1 MNAPDRIQT
10 PMAEAAQVR
19 QPDYP
24 IEPLFVK
31 RWSPRAFDASSME
44 RDELMR
50 MLEAARWAASAY
62 NVQPWR
68 FVYALRSD
76 PVWPQWLDLLDP
88 FNAAWAKDAS
98 ALVFLFSDRLMP
110 AREGSAPQRSRS
122 HSFDAGAAWAQLSL
136 QATAMGYQAHAMGGI
151 DVEAVRQTLA
161 APEHFHV
168 EIGIAIGRQA
178 LPVRLP
184 PALRERELPS
194 DRLPLPQ
201 LAFDTSFP
209 RGA

>member
-1 MNAPDRIQT
+1 MNTPDRIQLPIT
-10 PMAEAAQVR
+10 EAAQVR
-19 QPDYP
+19 HPDYP
-24 IEPLFVK
+24 IEPLFLK
-31 RWSPRAFDASSME
+31 RWSPRAFDASNMAPE
-44 RDELMR
+44 NLMR

-76 PVWPQWLDLLDP
+76 PVWPRWLELLDP

-110 AREGSAPQRSRS
+110 ARGSSARQRSRS

-178 LPVRLP
+178 QPTRLT
-184 PALRERELPS
+184 PALRERESPS
-194 DRLPLPQ
+194 ERLPLTQ
-201 LAFDTSFP
+201 LAFDTCFP
-209 RGA
+209 HSA